1 VLAKRS
7 KSFWVALIECS
18 ETSSLLERI
27 LRGETVRRK
36 TLAKIVKQLQ
46 LYRETEKTELG
57 Q

>member
-1 VLAKRS
+1 MLAKPS